1 MEIWIITDWMGCVLG
16 AYSTA
21 EWALVKTIENI
32 MGLEWIDDVARR
44 NAVIQLTKGYSNNP
58 NDFSC
63 HLQEEKEYGLF
74 IEKVEVDKE

>member
-16 AYSTA
+16 AYSTS

-32 MGLEWIDDVARR
+32 MGLDWIDDVARR
-44 NAVIQLTKGYSNNP
+44 SAVIQLTEEYFDNP

-63 HLQEEKEYGLF
+63 HLQEENECGLF
-74 IEKVEVDKE
+74 VEKVEVDK